1 MTIFFFQAEDGIRD
15 KLVTGVQ
22 TCALPISP
30 AILRAGPRSVGATR
44 IGRPASRRRR
54 SERRVGV
61 AWRSVEYELRPLL
74 GRGAQA
80 PPGARRLRS
89 PGHGSAYALTGSAPA
104 PAPSAR
110 RPSGTG

>member
-1 MTIFFFQAEDGIRD
+1 MLSGPPPYTGHSTGGSAVRGRDEDWAAS
-15 KLVTGVQ
+15 VT
-22 TCALPISP
+22 TAAKRTACW
-30 AILRAGPRSVGATR
+30 
-44 IGRPASRRRR
+44 SRMAF
-54 SERRVGV
+54 G
-61 AWRSVEYELRPLL
+61 SVEYELRPLL